1 MKLPISVVLLT
12 HNEENNISACLES
25 CSFAGEIIVVDDDSS
40 DRTVEIA
47 KSFDGVRLFHRAL
60 NGDFGAQ
67 KSFGVTQATNEWIF
81 LIDADERVTAQ
92 LAEFIK
98 KVVCNGEKFC
108 YWVQR
113 ENHFKNMIA
122 RHGTMRPDW
131 VPRLMPKEGVK
142 VSGCVHEAVISPLP
156 KRKAVGR
163 LIHFSYTSWDQFY
176 EKQNL
181 YSRLA
186 AKKLQEQNRPCNF
199 LSHVFFIQ
207 SGRLSRFISLT
218 WAFWMEGLDS
228 FLQQIIIAIPYQSMS
243 AIIKFGIMMGNYRKN

>member
-92 LAEFIK
+92 LAEFIQ

-199 LSHVFFIQ
+199 LSHVFFHPI
-207 SGRLSRFISLT
+207 
-218 WAFWMEGLDS
+218 WAFIKVYFFNLGFLDGRS
-228 FLQQIIIAIPYQSMS
+228 GFIFAANHYCYTLSKYVRYYQIR
-243 AIIKFGIMMGNYRKN
+243 NYDGKL